1 MFEDRSL
8 RFNFELTLFLNDS
21 QKAVC
26 IRQMTGKTAL
36 LFLGIYMTL
45 KDFFEDA
52 KFHNTKIG
60 LAFSGGV
67 DSSYLLYEGVKS
79 GTDITAFYVKSEFQ
93 PQFEFDDALRLAKE
107 LHANMKVIILSVF
120 KNPDTIRND
129 EKRCYYC
136 KRTIFNRILEEAEKE
151 GCSILLEGTNAS
163 DDVSDRPGYKALQEL
178 KVLSPLR
185 MAGLTKDEIRR
196 LSKEAGLFT
205 WNKPSYACL
214 ATRIP
219 TGTPISKEDLETT
232 EKGEALMME
241 MGFSDFRIRK
251 SGKTA
256 KIQVTE
262 NQMEKIIKEKD
273 ILIKKLKPL
282 YETITLDLEPRKSND

>member
-1 MFEDRSL
+1 
-8 RFNFELTLFLNDS
+8 
-21 QKAVC
+21 
-26 IRQMTGKTAL
+26 
-36 LFLGIYMTL
+36 MTL

-52 KFHNTKIG
+52 KSHNTKIG

-79 GTDITAFYVKSEFQ
+79 GADITAFYVKSEFQ
-93 PQFEFDDALRLAKE
+93 PQFEFDDALRLARE
-107 LHANMKVIILSVF
+107 LNAKMKVINLSVF
-120 KNPDTIRND
+120 ENPDAIRND
-129 EKRCYYC
+129 AKRCYYC

-163 DDVSDRPGYKALQEL
+163 DDVSDRPGFKALQEL

-185 MAGLTKDEIRR
+185 MAGLSKDEIRR

-219 TGTPISKEDLETT
+219 TGTPITKEDLEAT

-241 MGFSDFRIRK
+241 MGYSDFRIRK
-251 SGKTA
+251 TGKSA
-256 KIQVTE
+256 KIQVPE